1 MADVVL
7 REMPEVETTRLE
19 LVLSIAKDKLQL
31 QKNEDSILSE
41 LANSKGNILDNVDLL
56 SSL

>member
-41 LANSKGNILDNVDLL
+41 LASSKGNILDNVDLL